1 MTLLGPT
8 DTAPFRVINKAGRSS
23 FLLIGDHAGNA
34 VPAKLARL
42 GLGEAELA
50 RHIALD
56 VGVSALGAR
65 LADLL
70 DACFIEQRYSRLVV
84 DCNRHAE
91 AADAMAAHSDG
102 TPVPANRDLAPA
114 DRAERIAE
122 IYEPYHQAIA
132 DTLMARATAG
142 RQTILVALHSF
153 TPGLAGI
160 ARPWDIGVLH
170 DRGNTGV
177 ALALLAVLQTQDGLC
192 VGDNQPY
199 RMDDTDYT
207 VPRHAFPAL
216 PYVELEVNQRRLA
229 DDAGVARMGELLA
242 AALAKA
248 LDSPS

>member
-1 MTLLGPT
+1 M
-8 DTAPFRVINKAGRSS
+8 
-23 FLLIGDHAGNA
+23 
-34 VPAKLARL
+34 
-42 GLGEAELA
+42 
-50 RHIALD
+50 
-56 VGVSALGAR
+56 
-65 LADLL
+65 
-70 DACFIEQRYSRLVV
+70 
-84 DCNRHAE
+84 
-91 AADAMAAHSDG
+91 
-102 TPVPANRDLAPA
+102 
-114 DRAERIAE
+114 
-122 IYEPYHQAIA
+122 
-132 DTLMARATAG
+132 
-142 RQTILVALHSF
+142 
-153 TPGLAGI
+153 
-160 ARPWDIGVLH
+160 LH